1 METQILDL
9 FGIKVMNFKS
19 SRLMYIYNIFFS
31 FRFDNYHFFR
41 SYLYFLLY
49 IYVDNFNFLY
59 LSNELKFLQPRK
71 FYYNIKKRKKNLG
84 CKFKNKGTTRL
95 VHNQGFKKN

>member
-49 IYVDNFNFLY
+49 IYVDNFNFLD
-59 LSNELKFLQPRK
+59 LFNELKFLHQKK
-71 FYYNIKKRKKNLG
+71 FGFENLLSYNLKNKIKKNWAVGLKIKLQ
-84 CKFKNKGTTRL
+84 
-95 VHNQGFKKN
+95 HD